1 MLPVP
6 WHNRNREM
14 DRRRSH
20 PLDRFRQEFDD
31 LFDLMWRGSFLPM
44 EREWEQERLW
54 DFDLRQDDKEIVVRA
69 EMPGFDE
76 KDLDVQ
82 FHDGL
87 LTIKAEKKQEKE
99 GERHF
104 RHYERSVSLPS
115 GIDANKAQ
123 ATYRNGVLEL
133 RFPRPEGAHGRR
145 IPIGGPQAASGTPT
159 PAAPAKSEGKQGDG
173 HTATP
178 GKTHERAKA

>member
-1 MLPVP
+1 MLPEP
-6 WHNRNREM
+6 RRGGNREM

-20 PLDRFRQEFDD
+20 PLDRFRQQFDD
-31 LFDLMWRGSFLPM
+31 LFDRMWRGSFPM

-54 DFDLRQDDKEIVVRA
+54 DFDVRQDDKEIVVRA

-87 LTIKAEKKQEKE
+87 LTIKAEKE
-99 GERHF
+99 GEQRFEHF
-104 RHYERSVSLPS
+104 ERSVSLPS

-133 RFPRPEGAHGRR
+133 HFPRPEEARGRR
-145 IPIGGPQAASGTPT
+145 IPIGGPQAASGTPA
-159 PAAPAKSEGKQGDG
+159 PAAPSKSEGKQGNG

-178 GKTHERAKA
+178 GKTPEKAKA